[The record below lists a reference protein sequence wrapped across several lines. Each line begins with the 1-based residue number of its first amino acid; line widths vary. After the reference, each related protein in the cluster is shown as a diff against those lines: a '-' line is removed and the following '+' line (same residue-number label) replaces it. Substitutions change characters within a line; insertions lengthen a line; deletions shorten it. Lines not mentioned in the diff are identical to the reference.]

1 VTSEFADDV
10 ARGLSSRPK
19 SVPPKH
25 FYDELGSRLFDAICR
40 LPWYTIT
47 RAELALLP
55 RAASRVLDSGGA
67 RTLVELGPGS
77 GEKLAALLA
86 HAPAPLDGT
95 TIHLVDISAAALD
108 ESERKLG
115 AFPGLTLVSHRAS
128 FEEGLAAAARGRKR
142 GERRLVLF
150 LGSNVGNLDA
160 EASARFLCMVR
171 HSLEPGDGLLLG
183 ADLVKDEAAL
193 LLAYDD
199 PLGVTAAFDKN
210 LLVRMNRE
218 LGADFD
224 LDAFDH
230 RALWNAAESRVEM
243 HLVARRACRVT
254 VPGSGV
260 VAEFAAGES
269 LFTESS
275 YKYEL
280 DSLTARVTSCGFTAE
295 QAWRDDD
302 ARYALLLFF
311 VA

>member
-1 VTSEFADDV
+1 VTSGFAEDV
-10 ARGLSSRPK
+10 TRGLASRPK
-19 SVPPKH
+19 SVPPRH

-47 RAELALLP
+47 RAELGLLP
-55 RAASRVLDSGGA
+55 LAAARVLDTGGA

-77 GEKLAALLA
+77 GEKLAVLLA
-86 HAPAPLDGT
+86 HAPAPLDGM

-115 AFPGLTLVSHRAS
+115 AFPGLALVAHRAT
-128 FEEGLAAAARGRKR
+128 FEDGLAAAARGRRR

-160 EASARFLCMVR
+160 EASQRFLCTVR
-171 HSLEPGDGLLLG
+171 RSLEPGDGLLLG
-183 ADLVKDEAAL
+183 ADLVKDEADL

-210 LLVRMNRE
+210 LLVRINRE

-224 LDAFDH
+224 LDAFEH
-230 RALWNAAESRVEM
+230 HAVWNAAESRVEM

-254 VPGSGV
+254 VPGAGV
-260 VAEFAAGES
+260 AADFAAGES

-275 YKYEL
+275 YKYEI
-280 DSLTARVTSCGFTAE
+280 DSLSGRVASCGFAAE
-295 QAWRDDD
+295 EAWRDDA
-302 ARYALLLFF
+302 ARYALLLFS
-311 VA
+311 AA